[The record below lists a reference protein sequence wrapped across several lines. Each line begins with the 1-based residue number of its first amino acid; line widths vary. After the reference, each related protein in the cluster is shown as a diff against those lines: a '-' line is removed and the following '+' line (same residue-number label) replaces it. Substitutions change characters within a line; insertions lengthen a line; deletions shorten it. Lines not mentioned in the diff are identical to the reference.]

1 MYEKKVD
8 IEKQVTSWA
17 SDLISKSETNNQEKL
32 ILSSYVQNIENHVYF
47 PKAVISLEKELR
59 KQNSICSLS
68 KEVNQ
73 FYFKVIE
80 INQRKNWMVGLIV

>member
-1 MYEKKVD
+1 MKKKVD
-8 IEKQVTSWA
+8 IEKQFTSWA
-17 SDLISKSETNNQEKL
+17 SDLISKSETNAQEKL

-59 KQNSICSLS
+59 EQNNICSLS
-68 KEVNQ
+68 NEVNQ

>member
-1 MYEKKVD
+1 MKKKVD

-17 SDLISKSETNNQEKL
+17 SDLISKSETNDQEKL

-47 PKAVISLEKELR
+47 PKAVTSLEKELR
-59 KQNSICSLS
+59 KQNNICSLS
-68 KEVNQ
+68 NEVNQ
-73 FYFKVIE
+73 FYFKVVE